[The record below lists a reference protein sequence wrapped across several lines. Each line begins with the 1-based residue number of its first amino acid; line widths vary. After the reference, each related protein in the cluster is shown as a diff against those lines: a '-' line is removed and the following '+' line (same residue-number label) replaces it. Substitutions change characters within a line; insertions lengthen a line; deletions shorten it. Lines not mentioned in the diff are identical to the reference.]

1 MKFILAFVLTFFAIA
16 SGSANCNNAYASAGY
31 SLSHAKN
38 SMEANNFEHQ
48 QYYAER
54 ALSAFE
60 KAKTQNENCGCQKA
74 INPILDGIE
83 NLESALNQEKW
94 DMGRFYTKK
103 ALENAEQLLN
113 NLDVCTMG
121 DIYQETP
128 EETSAENPL
137 KEIIATDSKADE
149 LADWEIKMNY
159 KQQAEAELAELERT
173 IRELGKLFHCEKAMQ
188 ILVSRKLK
196 TENELRAESL
206 ESIRAFYMS
215 QAVAMHNKALF
226 AMIECSKKLE

>member
-1 MKFILAFVLTFFAIA
+1 MKFLLAFVLTFFAFT
-16 SGSANCNNAYASAGY
+16 SGAANCNNAYASAGY
-31 SLSHAKN
+31 SLSHAKK
-38 SMEANNFEHQ
+38 SMGANNFEHQ

-60 KAKTQNENCGCQKA
+60 KAKIQNENCGCQGA
-74 INPILDGIE
+74 TDPILDGIE
-83 NLESALNQEKW
+83 NLETALNQEKW
-94 DMGRFYTKK
+94 DMSRFYTKR

-113 NLDVCTMG
+113 NLDICTIG
-121 DIYQETP
+121 ETP
-128 EETSAENPL
+128 EETTAEISPE
-137 KEIIATDSKADE
+137 EIITSTSEVSESTDWDVK
-149 LADWEIKMNY
+149 LNY

-173 IRELGKLFHCEKAMQ
+173 IRELGNLFQCEKVKQ
-188 ILVSRKLK
+188 LLISHRVK
-196 TENELRAESL
+196 TENELQAESL

>member
-1 MKFILAFVLTFFAIA
+1 MKFIIAFVLTFFAFT
-16 SGSANCNNAYASAGY
+16 SGSANCNNTYASAGY
-31 SLSHAKN
+31 SLSHAKK
-38 SMEANNFEHQ
+38 SMGANNFEHQ

-60 KAKTQNENCGCQKA
+60 KARTQNENCGCQKA

-83 NLESALNQEKW
+83 NLETALNQEEW
-94 DMGRFYTKK
+94 DMSRYYTKR

-113 NLDVCTMG
+113 NLDICTVG
-121 DIYQETP
+121 DTNQETP
-128 EETSAENPL
+128 GETSAEYSPE
-137 KEIIATDSKADE
+137 EIIAPASEVAESTDWDVK
-149 LADWEIKMNY
+149 LNY

-173 IRELGKLFHCEKAMQ
+173 IRELGNLFQCEKVKQ
-188 ILVSRKLK
+188 LLISHKVK
-196 TENELRAESL
+196 TENELQAESL
-206 ESIRAFYMS
+206 ETIRAFYMS